1 MTYIFSD
8 KIATL
13 KPSAIR
19 EMFKSLSEPGMIS
32 FAAGNPAVESFPVN
46 ALAALSSD
54 IFAKTPAAALQYS
67 ITEGYAPLRGTVS
80 KRLLE
85 RFSIGASR
93 GTGAMFD
100 DETVIVSGGQ
110 QGIELACKVL
120 CNEGD
125 TVICENPT
133 FIGGLNAFRSLGA
146 KTVGVPLLGDGID
159 TDALEL
165 TIKNNPRAKMLYI
178 IPTFQNPTGI
188 TTSNEKRIKVYEIAK
203 KYGIIIFEDNPYG
216 ELRFAGDE
224 IPSIKSMDTEG
235 LVIYCSSFSKILS
248 AGMRVG
254 YVTAPAEIVQKMVVA
269 KQSEDVHTNIFFQM
283 LCHRF
288 MTEYDFDAHIEKI
301 RAIYRRKCS
310 LMLSSLKTHLPGDI
324 TFTKPEGG
332 LFVWCTL
339 PDGSDMTEFVRRA
352 LKKKVAV
359 VPGTTFNC
367 DTSAPSRS
375 FRLNFSTP
383 TDDEIIEGCRRLGE
397 SAREFFA
404 R

>member
-32 FAAGNPAVESFPVN
+32 FAAGNPAVESFPVD

-93 GTGAMFD
+93 CTGAMFD

-339 PDGSDMTEFVRRA
+339 PDGADMTEFVRRA

>member
-32 FAAGNPAVESFPVN
+32 FAAGNPAVESFPVD